1 MMDSAQP
8 PSRSRA
14 QMAGRVK
21 ILGKTLQDFM
31 AEGKIA
37 FVLKA
42 KYYWLGQGESR
53 ESLGWGGCVCD
64 QEGSLEMGIST
75 KY

>member
-21 ILGKTLQDFM
+21 ILGKALQDFM
-31 AEGKIA
+31 AEGKIN
-37 FVLKA
+37 FSLKA
-42 KYYWLGQGESR
+42 KCYWLGQGESQGA
-53 ESLGWGGCVCD
+53 SAGGGCVC
-64 QEGSLEMGIST
+64 QGEGGLEMGIST